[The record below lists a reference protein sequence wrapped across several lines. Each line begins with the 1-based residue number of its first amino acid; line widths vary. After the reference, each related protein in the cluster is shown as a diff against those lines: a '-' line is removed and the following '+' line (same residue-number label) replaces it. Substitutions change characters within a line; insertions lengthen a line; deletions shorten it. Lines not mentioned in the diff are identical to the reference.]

1 MILICLDVI
10 EGEWAIG
17 IDDNSIRV
25 GKYVTKG
32 EVKAPM
38 HGSQRYPCMGWH
50 QDPLWVSS
58 GTLARVSHTTYS
70 LVGNL
75 PTYSAYL
82 PMNA

>member
-32 EVKAPM
+32 
-38 HGSQRYPCMGWH
+38 R
-50 QDPLWVSS
+50 
-58 GTLARVSHTTYS
+58 
-70 LVGNL
+70 
-75 PTYSAYL
+75 
-82 PMNA
+82 